1 MKYNTLRIIR
11 RLLKNELEGM
21 ELEVTAL
28 NKELKKADPDGQLPE
43 SDPKVKMRKAANDW
57 RYELECALKD
67 FDGKYADEPERAVE
81 QRSLHG
87 LLPDGDAAGGRA
99 GADAEKGAGVS
110 GRKV

>member
-1 MKYNTLRIIR
+1 MKDKEENKMKYNTLRIIR

-67 FDGKYADEPERAVE
+67 FDAQDW
-81 QRSLHG
+81 Q
-87 LLPDGDAAGGRA
+87 
-99 GADAEKGAGVS
+99 
-110 GRKV
+110 

>member
-1 MKYNTLRIIR
+1 MPACCWQPLGWICGWNKEENKIKYNTLRIIR

-67 FDGKYADEPERAVE
+67 FDAQDW
-81 QRSLHG
+81 Q
-87 LLPDGDAAGGRA
+87 
-99 GADAEKGAGVS
+99 
-110 GRKV
+110 